1 MLRSSQPGQTD
12 VICDSIDLNSVVAV
26 NPGFTTLVFKQTGP
40 KGKEDCCFSVIGKE
54 RSLDLECNSADTA
67 RQWVEGLRAL
77 LKYAHILSPSELAK
91 KDEEE
96 SRREIAEEMRKEQA
110 LKKHEGDRSKLRMA
124 RERAERQRQAV

>member
-1 MLRSSQPGQTD
+1 M
-12 VICDSIDLNSVVAV
+12 
-26 NPGFTTLVFKQTGP
+26 
-40 KGKEDCCFSVIGKE
+40 
-54 RSLDLECNSADTA
+54 ECNSADTA